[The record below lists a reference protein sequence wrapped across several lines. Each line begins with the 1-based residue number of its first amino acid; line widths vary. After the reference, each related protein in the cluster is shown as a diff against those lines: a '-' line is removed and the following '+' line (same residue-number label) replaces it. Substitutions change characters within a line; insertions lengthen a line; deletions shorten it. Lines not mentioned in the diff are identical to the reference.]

1 MNEDWSLE
9 DDESYSLPDD
19 FSESN
24 DESDDFNPIMEEYLK
39 GIEED
44 DSDWDDDLKVFN
56 KTIKSV
62 KKYIEK
68 NKITVENYSK
78 KKKALIRNLKKDIKE
93 LDLLLL
99 TEAYFKRETFSG
111 FIRKHENLRRDVF
124 KALMARMDGDAKII
138 ITQDLLR
145 ELIGDDEPAELY
157 IH

>member
-19 FSESN
+19 FNST
-24 DESDDFNPIMEEYLK
+24 MEEYLK

-68 NKITVENYSK
+68 NNITVENYSK
-78 KKKALIRNLKKDIKE
+78 KKKALIRNLKNDIKE

-111 FIRKHENLRRDVF
+111 FIRKHENLRRGVL

-145 ELIGDDEPAELY
+145 ELIGDDEPAGLY

>member
-19 FSESN
+19 FSESD
-24 DESDDFNPIMEEYLK
+24 DESDDFNPIMDEYLK

-44 DSDWDDDLKVFN
+44 DWDDDLKVFN

-78 KKKALIRNLKKDIKE
+78 KKKASIRNLKKDIKE

-111 FIRKHENLRRDVF
+111 FIRKHENLRRGVL